1 MYIYISI
8 IYIYD
13 SVLLSDKV
21 TQISQLF
28 NRFKGG
34 SEIVWPKPNVYCV
47 GFINI
52 TSVGITCTHDTTLC
66 NNSHG
71 SLPRSQMTKKDAG

>member
-1 MYIYISI
+1 MFVVS
-8 IYIYD
+8 
-13 SVLLSDKV
+13 SDKV
-21 TQISQLF
+21 TQISF
-28 NRFKGG
+28 NWFKNFLIDLREERKRN
-34 SEIVWPKPNVYCV
+34 SLAKAVYCV

-71 SLPRSQMTKKDAG
+71 SLPRSQMMKDAE